1 MPGREVAIRRSA
13 RARRIRVTVT
23 HEGRVVLVAPVRAS
37 DDAIA
42 RALDEARPW
51 IARTTARLARVPA
64 LGLDRPGVAWR
75 AGAPLR
81 VIRDVGAPR
90 AAAEGGVLV
99 LRAPDDASALR
110 ALDRWYRASCRALIR
125 DCLPEAAELL
135 GVEPGRVTVRAAKTR
150 WGSCSA
156 NGDLNFNWRLAL
168 APEPVLRHVV
178 VHELAHLVHR
188 DHSHRFWAVVE
199 RADPATPAK
208 RAFLRRHGAEILSYD
223 PSHALE
229 PAGHCAFD
237 RSTDAGACA
246 EPA

>member
-1 MPGREVAIRRSA
+1 MPGREIAIRRSA

-42 RALDEARPW
+42 RAIDEARPW
-51 IARTTARLARVPA
+51 IARTTERLGRIPA

-81 VIRDVGAPR
+81 VVRDIGASR

-99 LRAPDDASALR
+99 LRAPDDAAALR
-110 ALDRWYRASCRALIR
+110 ALDRWYRATCRELIR
-125 DCLPEAAELL
+125 ACLPEAAELL
-135 GVEPGRVTVRAAKTR
+135 GVEAGRVTVREAKTR

-156 NGDLNFNWRLAL
+156 GGDLNFNWRLAL

-188 DHSHRFWAVVE
+188 DHSRRFWAVVE
-199 RADPATPAK
+199 RADPATPAR
-208 RAFLRRHGAEILSYD
+208 RAFLRRHGAELLAYD
-223 PSHALE
+223 PGRALL
-229 PAGHCAFD
+229 PACET
-237 RSTDAGACA
+237 R
-246 EPA
+246 